1 MAKLVTKFKYLKPDR
16 KKKGG
21 YARYIATR
29 DGVEKI
35 DDSQLYEP
43 ATAKQK
49 QFIEKLTA
57 DFPEVKEMLEYE
69 DYVSS
74 PTVGKASELISRALE
89 QTADSILD
97 SKTYADYIATRPR
110 AQRFGAHG
118 LFTDEGKPVSLKKV
132 SRELNLHEGN
142 VWTAIISLRREDA
155 ERLDYDSGERWRDL
169 LRAHSHEFSEQF
181 HIPMENLRW
190 FAAFH
195 NESYHPHV
203 HMIIYSTE
211 PSVGYLSKTNVKNLR
226 SSLGKEIFAQDLVC
240 KYQEQTEH
248 RNALRSQSSE
258 MIAEII
264 SQINRGDYDNPVLE
278 SKLLELSKILSE
290 TRGKKVYG
298 YLNAET
304 KALVDEIVDELADD
318 ERLSQLYELW
328 YQDKDFIHST
338 YTDEPAER
346 VALSQNEEFKP
357 IRNAVIREALNISED
372 RFTVEDDTEI
382 ADGETNSEEISDE
395 EEPPEE
401 TVRPHF
407 SQYERLKRK
416 AAAGNMYS
424 QYTLSKLLLDR
435 NSEHYNPDTAVDWL
449 KQSADRG
456 NPVAKYRLGKLFLLG
471 EDVPQDTDEALR
483 WLDSAADDGYEYAQ
497 YLLGKLY
504 AEGKVVEKNTLRAL
518 LYLENAA
525 DKGNPYA
532 AYLAGKLYLRNE
544 EYIDIRRAIRYFK
557 ASAREGNS
565 YAEYQLG
572 KIYLY
577 GNGVEK
583 DAGLALFYL
592 QASAEHG
599 NPYAAQMLYNLSHSK
614 NPSVAMA
621 AFRLLQHLARMIQNR
636 IDDTSPAI
644 IRKKDNCRQRTRYCL
659 LHFTVLNLKVR
670 V

>member
-636 IDDTSPAI
+636 IDDEKKSKEGMI
-644 IRKKDNCRQRTRYCL
+644 DKKLRRKIDEKREA
-659 LHFTVLNLKVR
+659 HGLKHG
-670 V
+670 